1 MGKRLI
7 ISEQEKND
15 IRSRYGLINEQ
26 ELQLDGQEVFEL
38 QTALNDYFKMK
49 KVMDNGKLLQIPTD
63 SKWGEKTI
71 NTLKKF
77 QNMEKINPDGIPG
90 PDTYDALHELGLD
103 QDIIDKTISTISK
116 LFK

>member
-26 ELQLDGQEVFEL
+26 ELQLDSQEIFEL

-49 KVMDNGKLLQIPTD
+49 KVMVNGKLYWESKDGFIDQMSIP
-63 SKWGEKTI
+63 ELE
-71 NTLKKF
+71 N
-77 QNMEKINPDGIPG
+77 
-90 PDTYDALHELGLD
+90 DTSDDLP
-103 QDIIDKTISTISK
+103 
-116 LFK
+116 F

>member
-26 ELQLDGQEVFEL
+26 KLQLDSQEVFEL

-49 KVMDNGKLLQIPTD
+49 KVMENREKLLNQDMI
-63 SKWGEKTI
+63 I
-71 NTLKKF
+71 LIF
-77 QNMEKINPDGIPG
+77 QK
-90 PDTYDALHELGLD
+90 
-103 QDIIDKTISTISK
+103 Q
-116 LFK
+116 

>member
-26 ELQLDGQEVFEL
+26 LQLDSQEVFEL

-49 KVMDNGKLLQIPTD
+49 KVMDTGKVFQIPTD

-71 NTLKKF
+71 NALKKF
-77 QNMEKINPDGIPG
+77 QTMEKINPDGIPG
-90 PDTYDALHELGLD
+90 SDTYDALHKLGLD
-103 QDIIDKTISTISK
+103 QDIIDKVISTISK
-116 LFK
+116 LFN

>member
-26 ELQLDGQEVFEL
+26 KLQLDSQEVFEL

-49 KVMDNGKLLQIPTD
+49 KVMVGGKVLQIPTG
-63 SKWGEKTI
+63 SKWDEKTI
-71 NTLKKF
+71 NALKKF
-77 QNMEKINPDGIPG
+77 QTMENIDSDGIPG
-90 PDTYDALHELGLD
+90 PNTYDALHKLGLD
-103 QDIIDKTISTISK
+103 QDIIDKTISTISN